1 MPGQFS
7 GSRKCN
13 HGIFPRLSAPLGAA
27 PSQDIINGARNA
39 AAAAIV
45 ICCCSGNKQPREE
58 KPLPSQLCSRSRLMS
73 LDLFRTK
80 ARPSTPRQSNTQCP
94 WLPTSPPFP
103 SHVVSLAGSAAPH
116 WIQGFKLLQ
125 GGRRT
130 VCVKLCIHSMDAMH
144 LVPADLSSLTPPFFP
159 RWLGKFDTRARRRF
173 IESRKKGERKNI
185 SQGLG
190 IPEKEKSRKWKSRPP
205 SGPSKIRGSS
215 ALKMTGE

>member
-73 LDLFRTK
+73 LDLFKTK

-103 SHVVSLAGSAAPH
+103 SHVVSLADSAAPH

-130 VCVKLCIHSMDAMH
+130 VCVKLCIHSMAFGSGRP
-144 LVPADLSSLTPPFFP
+144 VVI
-159 RWLGKFDTRARRRF
+159 DTSIFSQVA
-173 IESRKKGERKNI
+173 GEV
-185 SQGLG
+185 
-190 IPEKEKSRKWKSRPP
+190 
-205 SGPSKIRGSS
+205 
-215 ALKMTGE
+215 

>member
-1 MPGQFS
+1 MPSLGRFKVIFWNQDSLTRQGGTTTWGPRLFRIQAPFLLFHALRLAAVRMPGQFS

-27 PSQDIINGARNA
+27 PSQDIINVARNA

-94 WLPTSPPFP
+94 LRFRLMSCLLPIR
-103 SHVVSLAGSAAPH
+103 PH
-116 WIQGFKLLQ
+116 RTGFKASSCCKA
-125 GGRRT
+125 GEER
-130 VCVKLCIHSMDAMH
+130 CVSSFASIRWMRCIW
-144 LVPADLSSLTPPFFP
+144 F
-159 RWLGKFDTRARRRF
+159 
-173 IESRKKGERKNI
+173 
-185 SQGLG
+185 
-190 IPEKEKSRKWKSRPP
+190 RPTC
-205 SGPSKIRGSS
+205 RH
-215 ALKMTGE
+215 

>member
-73 LDLFRTK
+73 LDLFKTK

-103 SHVVSLAGSAAPH
+103 SHVVSLADSAAPH

-173 IESRKKGERKNI
+173 IESRKKEREKISRRGWASQRKKNHGNGNPVLPLGQAKSGEV
-185 SQGLG
+185 
-190 IPEKEKSRKWKSRPP
+190 RP
-205 SGPSKIRGSS
+205 
-215 ALKMTGE
+215 